1 VTEGRQTPWDSSS
14 LTEDFRFVA
23 TTGVEA
29 ANAGPKPATVK
40 RSTEEWRNELQGK
53 PVEVAHEIVI
63 ADGTT
68 ESYEAFVML
77 FTEGPFAVETREW
90 LELHRRMVAWT
101 EAVTINTVASYR
113 SFLVQYPQSD
123 LTVTANRLIERLR
136 YRPTIAPVVA
146 AAAASAGSPNPA
158 APNDAPQSGQSS
170 PIPPT
175 NVALGPTC
183 PCSAPSVPIK
193 KIDTPP
199 SKKHGAEPP
208 KRASAQPPRGRQV
221 GNQVVD
227 EEVVV
232 YGRPPMRGYYAPP
245 PPPVGLG
252 IGIGIGGG
260 RMGGP
265 AGYPNRFRG
274 GY

>member
-1 VTEGRQTPWDSSS
+1 MSWRTSRWAPAAPSRTPREAYE
-14 LTEDFRFVA
+14 TIIREDK
-23 TTGVEA
+23 VEA
-29 ANAGPKPATVK
+29 YQAYLVLYPTQSLA
-40 RSTEEWRNELQGK
+40 
-53 PVEVAHEIVI
+53 PVVR
-63 ADGTT
+63 T
-68 ESYEAFVML
+68 L
-77 FTEGPFAVETREW
+77 VERRRE
-90 LELHRRMVAWT
+90 MVAWHD
-101 EAVTINTVASYR
+101 AVTINTVASYR

-136 YRPTIAPVVA
+136 YRPTVAPVVA
-146 AAAASAGSPNPA
+146 AAATSGGSPNPA

-170 PIPPT
+170 PIAPT

-183 PCSAPSVPIK
+183 PCSAPSLPIK

-208 KRASAQPPRGRQV
+208 KRASAQPPRGR